1 MAGDLSGF
9 SKEELLAELVRR
21 MNAPQDEQDAPWCH
35 DCGHFRLYEGR
46 GEVPKYFNP
55 CAHQHRPAFWVP
67 KPWESPEHS
76 GFFRTVCEDRVSI
89 LDEVREDAQG
99 LHLVPPKRR

>member
-9 SKEELLAELVRR
+9 TKEELLAELVRR
-21 MNAPQDEQDAPWCH
+21 MNAPQDEQNAPWCH

-46 GEVPKYFNP
+46 GDVPKTFNP
-55 CAHQHRPAFWVP
+55 CARQHRPAFWVP
-67 KPWESPEHS
+67 KPWESPEHY

-89 LDEVREDAQG
+89 PDKVREDAQG